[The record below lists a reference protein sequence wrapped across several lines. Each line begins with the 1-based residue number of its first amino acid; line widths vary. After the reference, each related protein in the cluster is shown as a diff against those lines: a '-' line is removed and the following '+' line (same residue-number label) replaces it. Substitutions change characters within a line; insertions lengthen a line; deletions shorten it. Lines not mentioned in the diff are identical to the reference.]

1 VIPTV
6 VSPVYQMALVLG
18 GLAVLAWRIR
28 ETRVPVTTRTLLLPP
43 LGMSTGFSMF
53 LVPSVRIPL
62 SWAAASFMAGWLVL
76 SLPLVRSSSLER
88 RGEEVL
94 MRRSNVF
101 FVILLGLL
109 ALRLALHH
117 YVGRLIS
124 PPQTAGVLFVL
135 AFGMIARWR
144 GTLYND
150 FRALANGS

>member
-1 VIPTV
+1 MIPTV
-6 VSPVYQMALVLG
+6 VGPLYQLALVLG
-18 GLAVLAWRIR
+18 GVAVLVWRIR
-28 ETRVPVTTRTLLLPP
+28 ETRVPVTTRTILLPP

-53 LVPSVRIPL
+53 LVPAVRIPL
-62 SWAAASFMAGWLVL
+62 SWAVASFFAGWLVL

-117 YVGRLIS
+117 YIGRLVS
-124 PPQTAGVLFVL
+124 PPQTAGVLFIL

-144 GTLYND
+144 STLYRD
-150 FRALANGS
+150 FKALD